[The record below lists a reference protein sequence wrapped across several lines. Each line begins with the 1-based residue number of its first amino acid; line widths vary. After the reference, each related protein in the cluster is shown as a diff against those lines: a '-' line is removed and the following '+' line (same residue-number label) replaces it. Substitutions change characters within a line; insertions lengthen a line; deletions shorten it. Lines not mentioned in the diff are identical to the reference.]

1 MLTLRS
7 LRLLIIL
14 AAAHASIA
22 NAQTPPTPAPVP
34 AAEVSP
40 NDAKIKADAQLHKKA
55 AEWTASL
62 ALNDTAK
69 EARVTALIA
78 THLTAVRDWH
88 NAHPAS
94 TVPEGINPL
103 TGKPLSKLD
112 REIIADSAMPKSV
125 NATLLDGL
133 RAELTPE
140 QVEAVLD
147 KYTIGKV
154 AFTLQGYKAIVPDL
168 TAEEEKT
175 ITGFLKQAREESIGF
190 KNMTQISA
198 IFEIYKTKSEQ
209 YLNANGRSWKD
220 LYKAYTA
227 AVKAKKAADAAAKNN
242 PPPAA
247 K

>member
-1 MLTLRS
+1 MNAPRLLRFLLTLT
-7 LRLLIIL
+7 
-14 AAAHASIA
+14 AAAVGSTAR
-22 NAQTPPTPAPVP
+22 AQTPPEPTTPA
-34 AAEVSP
+34 SSD
-40 NDAKIKADAQLHKKA
+40 DAHTKADAQLHKKA

-62 ALNDTAK
+62 ALGDPPK
-69 EARVTALIA
+69 ETRATALIT
-78 THLTAVRDWH
+78 THLIAVRDWH
-88 NAHPAS
+88 NAHPHT
-94 TVPEGINPL
+94 TVPEGINPV
-103 TGKPLSKLD
+103 TGAALSKLD

-125 NATLLDGL
+125 NAALLAGL

-140 QVEAVLD
+140 QVEGILD

-154 AFTLQGYKAIVPDL
+154 AFTLAGYKAIVPDL
-168 TAEEEKT
+168 TADEEKT
-175 ITGFLKQAREESIGF
+175 ITGLLKQAREESIGF

-209 YLNANGRSWKD
+209 YLNSHGRSWKD

-242 PPPAA
+242 SSATA

>member
-1 MLTLRS
+1 MKTS
-7 LRLLIIL
+7 RLPLALL
-14 AAAHASIA
+14 AAFLAATPIA
-22 NAQTPPTPAPVP
+22 FSQTTAAP
-34 AAEVSP
+34 AAVSAP
-40 NDAKIKADAQLHKKA
+40 TDAQLKADAQLQKKA
-55 AEWTASL
+55 AEWSASL
-62 ALNDTAK
+62 ALNDAPK

-78 THLTAVRDWH
+78 PHLTAVRDWH

-125 NATLLDGL
+125 NATLLEGL

-154 AFTLQGYKAIVPDL
+154 AFTLKGYKAIVPDL
-168 TAEEEKT
+168 TAEEEKV

-209 YLNANGRSWKD
+209 YLNSNGRSWKA
-220 LYKAYTA
+220 LYKTYTDG
-227 AVKAKKAADAAAKNN
+227 VKARKAADTDAK
-242 PPPAA
+242 
-247 K
+247 KIIDIE